1 MLSSKLNL
9 LPKHNPYIGYFAWNQ
24 NLDDLLNPTF
34 KTVAT
39 QTDKTS
45 YEKLGEQIAL
55 EYGEGWECLLRGPP
69 AVGK

>member
-1 MLSSKLNL
+1 
-9 LPKHNPYIGYFAWNQ
+9 
-24 NLDDLLNPTF
+24 LDALLNPTF
-34 KTVAT
+34 KTVGT

-45 YEKLGEQIAL
+45 YETLGEQIAL